1 MQSPDALPAAWQRLL
16 ALSGVAFAV
25 LFLVGWFA
33 SGGDAPDYA
42 AADQE
47 WTEWA
52 DDNQWR
58 SRIGGFAMLLAGFVF
73 LHLAGTIRSV
83 LGTAETTDRGS
94 AQLARV
100 AFAGALIGIA
110 GMTTAIVMIAAASSE
125 GADANPVVSR
135 AVTTASAGP
144 FLVSA
149 MGFAALLMAA
159 GLLTL
164 RSGVFARWVGI
175 VAFVGAISFLITF
188 LALIAGT
195 GEDSVFGFGFFPGV
209 LALVIWSIA
218 TSMLCIARWRP
229 LPASSSRQRPTRRP
243 PPQGEIKRTKPAG
256 VAHQRGP
263 PEPNGA
269 GPPSVR
275 PSAVGWADGRCGGL
289 SARPSRVRSWWN
301 CVSRA
306 APRKAAVLP

>member
-1 MQSPDALPAAWQRLL
+1 MQSPDTLPPSWQRLL
-16 ALSGVAFAV
+16 ALSGVVFAV

-52 DDNQWR
+52 DDNRWK
-58 SRIGGFAMLLAGFVF
+58 SRIGAFAMLLAGFVF
-73 LHLAGTIRSV
+73 LHFAGTIRSV
-83 LGTAETTDRGS
+83 LGTAETTVRGS

-100 AFAGALIGIA
+100 AFAGALVGIT
-110 GMTTAIVMIAAASSE
+110 GMTTAIVMVSAATSE
-125 GADANPVVSR
+125 GADVNPVVSR
-135 AVTTASAGP
+135 AVATALAGP

-159 GLLTL
+159 GVLTL

-175 VAFVGAISFLITF
+175 VALIGAISFLITF
-188 LALIAGT
+188 LAVLAGL

-218 TSMLCIARWRP
+218 TSIARYR
-229 LPASSSRQRPTRRP
+229 A
-243 PPQGEIKRTKPAG
+243 
-256 VAHQRGP
+256 VATTAR
-263 PEPNGA
+263 EFVA
-269 GPPSVR
+269 TE
-275 PSAVGWADGRCGGL
+275 ADT
-289 SARPSRVRSWWN
+289 
-301 CVSRA
+301 
-306 APRKAAVLP
+306 